1 MIAALALPTLV
12 LLALAVAVARGVE
25 RLVPETPAGLALQAS
40 ISAAALTLL
49 SAAAFAALYA
59 AGDAPLTALLDADPR
74 GGFAHFLG
82 LGLKSALIWAPPM
95 LLVVVTAPRRWRH
108 GRW

>member
-12 LLALAVAVARGVE
+12 LFALAVAVARGVE
-25 RLVPETPAGLALQAS
+25 ALVPETPAGLALQAAL
-40 ISAAALTLL
+40 SAVALTLL
-49 SAAAFAALYA
+49 SAAAFAGLYA
-59 AGDAPLTALLDADPR
+59 AGDAPLSTLLGADPR
-74 GGFAHFLG
+74 GGVMHFLG